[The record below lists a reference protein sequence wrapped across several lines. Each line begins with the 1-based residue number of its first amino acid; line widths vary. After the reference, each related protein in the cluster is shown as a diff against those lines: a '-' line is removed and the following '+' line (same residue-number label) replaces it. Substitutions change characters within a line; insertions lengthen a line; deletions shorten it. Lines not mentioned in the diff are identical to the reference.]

1 MACIKPKFS
10 INCAKVFSKS
20 KNNPPV
26 YLFNYLFLHC
36 FSESRGPKKL
46 FSANKSRNS
55 SNKSGMTVN
64 TDLISR
70 LEHLARLELSEAERG
85 SLQNDLSN
93 ILGMVEKLQ
102 ELDTSK
108 VEPLVYMNE
117 EVNVWRED
125 EVKYQVEREAALKN
139 APDQDGTFFK
149 VPKVIDL

>member
-1 MACIKPKFS
+1 L
-10 INCAKVFSKS
+10 
-20 KNNPPV
+20 KN
-26 YLFNYLFLHC
+26 
-36 FSESRGPKKL
+36 RGLEKR
-46 FSANKSRNS
+46 FSANNSGNS
-55 SNKSGMTVN
+55 SNKSDMTVN

-70 LEHLARLELSEAERG
+70 LEHLARLELSEAERS
-85 SLQNDLSN
+85 SLQNDLTN

-102 ELDTSK
+102 ELDTTQ

-125 EVKYQVEREAALKN
+125 EVKHQVDREAALKN